1 MTLVFGTVI
10 MNSVMNMK
18 KSIGLR
24 IKEFRSRVKMTQGVL
39 AEKVG
44 VTNRA
49 VSNWESGTNGVDVD
63 LIPAICAA
71 LNVSPN
77 ELLGTPSKAGLSE
90 EATAVAKSFDTL
102 DAPGK
107 AAVMAALESQKQRI
121 SEYGAL
127 THKSALIA
135 RRMAVV
141 DGVNEAEIQ
150 MKYQAA
156 REREELEE
164 MKEEVEVE

>member
-107 AAVMAALESQKQRI
+107 AAVLAALESQKQRI
-121 SEYGAL
+121 REYGAL
-127 THKSALIA
+127 T
-135 RRMAVV
+135 RRLPVIN
-141 DGVNEAEIQ
+141 GTHEAEIQ

-156 REREELEE
+156 REREELEDASTIP
-164 MKEEVEVE
+164 VTTQTHVPR